1 VAHANVAFDVQSRRS
16 REPEGLHVSEDLS
29 LEQAALRPG
38 TPEPADQLVIDR
50 TSVLIDQL
58 DSLVAAVV
66 RVAIVH
72 DDVEAVC
79 KENRAKSRTIIQ
91 SNDDCFKATRRTM
104 NSNKHY
110 SS

>member
-1 VAHANVAFDVQSRRS
+1 VTHANVAFDVESRRS
-16 REPEGLHVSEDLS
+16 REPEGLHVSKDLS

-38 TPEPADQLVIDR
+38 TSEPADQLVIDR

-58 DSLVAAVV
+58 DALVAAVV

-79 KENRAKSRTIIQ
+79 KENQVNPRTIIQ
-91 SNDDCFKATRRTM
+91 SNDDYFTKRHEER
-104 NSNKHY
+104 
-110 SS
+110 